1 MAMKEALQQYIRCNE
16 CLYFGECQQVD
27 EKIKAALEKPA
38 FEFPVPT
45 NPLNPYTPYQSTY
58 FDDHRF
64 DPPRESTGEDI
75 IRAME
80 RMKNE

>member
-1 MAMKEALQQYIRCNE
+1 MDI
-16 CLYFGECQQVD
+16 
-27 EKIKAALEKPA
+27 LEETMEMFSMPK
-38 FEFPVPT
+38 PT
-45 NPLNPYTPYQSTY
+45 NPLNPYTPYKSKY

-64 DPPRESTGEDI
+64 DPPKPLSYEDI